1 MRLYNA
7 YVTCHCGGILVL
19 QFLNYTRFFI
29 YINWLSMSNKVA
41 QGTKKSLFENN
52 DLIDLKVISFCQIW
66 GLMLKILKR
75 LYKDSQGK

>member
-1 MRLYNA
+1 
-7 YVTCHCGGILVL
+7 
-19 QFLNYTRFFI
+19 
-29 YINWLSMSNKVA
+29 MSNKVA

-75 LYKDSQGK
+75 LYKDSQGN